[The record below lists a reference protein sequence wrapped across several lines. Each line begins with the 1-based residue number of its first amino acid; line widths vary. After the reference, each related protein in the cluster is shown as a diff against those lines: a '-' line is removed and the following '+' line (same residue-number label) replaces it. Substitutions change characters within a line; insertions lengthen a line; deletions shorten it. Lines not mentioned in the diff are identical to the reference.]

1 MNGGSLMQVLKD
13 EIRESIYIESVKEF
27 KSNGFEKS
35 SMRNIAKEAGIAVGN
50 LYRYYKN
57 KEDLFDAV
65 VGPAFD
71 KLVNFIVEHKGPE
84 TLNSDINNISFQM
97 QFKGFANI
105 YFQHKDEILI
115 IIDGSKGTKYENAKD
130 EIIKITENKIKD
142 ALKNCLQNNE
152 CIFDDVF
159 IAHVISVSIVEGAL
173 VIIKEYKDDNKIS
186 DMLEKFIQFVLKDF
200 LDRVRK

>member
-1 MNGGSLMQVLKD
+1 MQVLKD
-13 EIRESIYIESVKEF
+13 EIRESIYIASVKEF
-27 KSNGFEKS
+27 KSRGFEKS
-35 SMRNIAKEAGIAVGN
+35 SMRKIAKEAGIAVGN

-57 KEDLFDAV
+57 KEDLFDVV

-71 KLVNFIVEHKGPE
+71 KLVNFITHHKGPE
-84 TLNSDINNISFQM
+84 TLNSNMDNINFQR

-142 ALKNCLQNNE
+142 ALKSCLLNNE
-152 CIFDDVF
+152 CIFEDLF
-159 IAHVISVSIVEGAL
+159 IAHVLSVSIVEGAL
-173 VIIKEYKDDNKIS
+173 VIIKEYKDDSKIS
-186 DMLEKFIQFVLKDF
+186 NMLEKFIQFILKDF
-200 LDRVRK
+200 LNRVRK